1 MEIKRDDYLNRLI
14 RRKHNG
20 MVKVVTGIRR
30 CGKSYLLFNLFQK
43 HLLECGVKEDH
54 IIKVVLD
61 DRRNIALRDPDM
73 ILKYVLERIS
83 DSEPHYVILDEV
95 QFLPEFEDV
104 LATFLHL
111 PNADVYVT
119 GSNSKFLSS
128 DVITEFRG
136 RGDEVRVHPL
146 SFREFSSVF
155 PGSVEKAWDT
165 YFLFGGLPQ
174 TALLET
180 DEQKIGFL
188 QSVFQRGYISD
199 IVERHRISHP
209 AELDELIDVL
219 ASSVGS
225 LTSPLKLAKTF
236 QSVKKRNITDKTL
249 KRYLDSL
256 TDAFLISKASRY
268 DLKGRRYIA
277 SPAKYYFED
286 VGLRNARLGFRQTE
300 ENHIMENIIYNELR
314 IRGYQVD
321 VGVVEQ
327 FGKDDRNKSI
337 RRQLEIDFV
346 AARGSEKYYIQSAF
360 EMPTREKSEQEQR
373 PLRAVPDSFKKIVI
387 VKNDIRVRRNED
399 GIVTMGVLR
408 FLSDENSLN
417 V

>member
-61 DRRNIALRDPDM
+61 DRRNIALRDPDR
-73 ILKYVLERIS
+73 ILKYVLDRIS

-155 PGSVEKAWDT
+155 PGSARCSIFV
-165 YFLFGGLPQ
+165 P
-174 TALLET
+174 
-180 DEQKIGFL
+180 
-188 QSVFQRGYISD
+188 
-199 IVERHRISHP
+199 P
-209 AELDELIDVL
+209 
-219 ASSVGS
+219 
-225 LTSPLKLAKTF
+225 PL
-236 QSVKKRNITDKTL
+236 
-249 KRYLDSL
+249 
-256 TDAFLISKASRY
+256 
-268 DLKGRRYIA
+268 
-277 SPAKYYFED
+277 
-286 VGLRNARLGFRQTE
+286 
-300 ENHIMENIIYNELR
+300 
-314 IRGYQVD
+314 
-321 VGVVEQ
+321 
-327 FGKDDRNKSI
+327 
-337 RRQLEIDFV
+337 
-346 AARGSEKYYIQSAF
+346 
-360 EMPTREKSEQEQR
+360 
-373 PLRAVPDSFKKIVI
+373 
-387 VKNDIRVRRNED
+387 
-399 GIVTMGVLR
+399 
-408 FLSDENSLN
+408 
-417 V
+417 

>member
-1 MEIKRDDYLNRLI
+1 MEIKRDDYLNRLV

-43 HLLECGVKEDH
+43 HLLESGVKEDH
-54 IIKVVLD
+54 IIKAVLD
-61 DRRNIALRDPDM
+61 DRRNIALRNPDR
-73 ILKYVLERIS
+73 ILKYVLDRIS
-83 DSEPHYVILDEV
+83 DSDPYYIILDEV

-104 LATFLHL
+104 LTTLLHV

-128 DVITEFRG
+128 DIITEFRG

-146 SFREFSSVF
+146 SFREFASVF
-155 PGSVEKAWDT
+155 PGSAEKAWDS

-174 TALLET
+174 IVTQET
-180 DEQKIGFL
+180 DEEKAGFL
-188 QSVFQRGYISD
+188 RSIFQRVYFSD
-199 IVERHRISHP
+199 IIERHKISHP
-209 AELDELIDVL
+209 AEFDELIDVL

-225 LTSPLKLAKTF
+225 LTSPLKLANTF
-236 QSVKKRNITDKTL
+236 KSVKKKAITDKTL
-249 KRYLDSL
+249 KKYIGHL
-256 TDAFLISKASRY
+256 TDAFLISKAVRY

-300 ENHIMENIIYNELR
+300 ENHLMENIIYNELR

-321 VGVVEQ
+321 IGVIEQ
-327 FGKDDRNKSI
+327 FGKDARGKSA
-337 RRQLEIDFV
+337 RKQLEIDFV
-346 AARGSEKYYIQSAF
+346 AGRGSEKYYIQSAF
-360 EMPTREKSEQEQR
+360 EMPSEEKRQQETR
-373 PLRAVPDSFKKIVI
+373 PLRSVSDSFKKIVI
-387 VKNDIRVRRNED
+387 VKKDIHIRRSED
-399 GIVTMGVLR
+399 GIVTMGILQ
-408 FLSDENSLN
+408 FLSDDKSLN
-417 V
+417 L

>member
-188 QSVFQRGYISD
+188 QSVYQRVYISD

-373 PLRAVPDSFKKIVI
+373 PRRAVPDSFKKIVI

>member
-1 MEIKRDDYLNRLI
+1 M
-14 RRKHNG
+14 
-20 MVKVVTGIRR
+20 
-30 CGKSYLLFNLFQK
+30 
-43 HLLECGVKEDH
+43 
-54 IIKVVLD
+54 
-61 DRRNIALRDPDM
+61 
-73 ILKYVLERIS
+73 
-83 DSEPHYVILDEV
+83 
-95 QFLPEFEDV
+95 
-104 LATFLHL
+104 
-111 PNADVYVT
+111 
-119 GSNSKFLSS
+119 
-128 DVITEFRG
+128 
-136 RGDEVRVHPL
+136 
-146 SFREFSSVF
+146 
-155 PGSVEKAWDT
+155 
-165 YFLFGGLPQ
+165 
-174 TALLET
+174 
-180 DEQKIGFL
+180 
-188 QSVFQRGYISD
+188 
-199 IVERHRISHP
+199 
-209 AELDELIDVL
+209 
-219 ASSVGS
+219 
-225 LTSPLKLAKTF
+225 
-236 QSVKKRNITDKTL
+236 KKRNITDKTL